1 MSKKLFKN
9 TTVLLIIFFMLFQ
22 IVLPSFSNA
31 SFSVDSAYIYD
42 KGDCGRHLQY
52 WNSNKNAW
60 YYIVTDF
67 VVYSKDG
74 VEYPAFCLNK
84 DRHGVGTVP
93 AYTVN
98 VTGAVNDQ
106 QIWRVIT
113 NSYPYKTPQDMG
125 VWNEQ
130 DAFVA
135 TKQAVYCILYGTDPY
150 SYYKGA
156 DSEGEAIK
164 QAIINLVNIGKNGS
178 QTYQEAR
185 VDINKT
191 GDLYKDNIGGINYY
205 SQNYNVSSPV
215 ELASFDV
222 AIANFP
228 AGTKVFNLNNGEQY
242 IFNGT
247 QTIKISIPELS
258 ITTDVNGIVVVQNA
272 RCKTTPILFGATPN
286 EEWQNY
292 ALTGDPYEIA
302 NSNATEQF
310 KGNVS
315 SITIN
320 KTDSETG
327 RGITDTEFQLL
338 KDGQV
343 LQTKT
348 TDDNGK
354 VTFSDLYAGNYT
366 VKETRTNDN
375 YVPNNQEQQQ
385 SLIYNQN
392 ATMNLTN
399 EHKKGTL
406 KINKIDKDNH
416 KIQMGH
422 VLFDVYSQ
430 EFDKVIDTVR
440 TDENG
445 EITIPNIRTGTY
457 TLKEKETNKWYTLAP
472 DTDVEVFW
480 EQEKPVS
487 EYTIE
492 NEKKKGQIVIY
503 KYDQDFT
510 STPTSYVEDTS
521 NLPDKIMLEGV
532 KFEIYD
538 DSGNKVQTI
547 TTDENGKAISM
558 RLPVDTTY
566 TVKEV
571 ETLDNYYLNTETY
584 EVTFN
589 NVDGDQ
595 QILNITNEHKKGNAK
610 ITKVDKDDYDTKLGA
625 VEFDVYSYEFD
636 TVIGHA
642 TTDVNGEISI
652 ENLRTGKYQLRETKT
667 NEFYKLAEPVDFEVK
682 DKETTDVVVEN
693 EKKKGQV
700 KVIKVDL
707 DNNKIKLQGVK
718 FNVYDKNGKLVDTLT
733 TDENGEATSSKL
745 PLMYNPYSVKEI
757 ETGILYEL
765 NETPKTIELEEDQ
778 IKDLTFENERKK
790 GQLQVTKVDLDNPDT
805 KLEGVTFEIY
815 KEDGTKIDTM
825 TTDENG
831 IAISHRLPAYDRYI
845 LKEVKT
851 LDNYRLNNE
860 ETPFV
865 LAWNQTLKLTVE
877 NEKKKGQIQ
886 IYKFDQDY
894 PLHMNRNADTE
905 EIPEIMLEGVK
916 FEIYDKDQNLVDTV
930 VTDKDGT
937 AISKELPIDNI
948 YTVKEVKTNE
958 NYILNTET
966 KEVKFKEDKEIQ
978 TLGIGNEHEKG
989 NLKVIKVDK
998 DNKDIVLP
1006 NAKFDIYSY
1015 EFDKVVN
1022 TVTTNENG
1030 EINIEN
1036 LRTGKYQLREIEAP
1050 EFYNKSDS
1058 IDFEVKN
1065 NETTILNVEDEKQ
1078 KGTIVINKTDL
1089 DDKNIK
1095 LEGVKFE
1102 IYDKDQ
1108 NLVDT
1113 VITDKEG
1120 IATSKKLPIDNVYTI
1135 KEIETADNY
1144 YLSNKTYEVQFTE
1157 DKEVKTVNITNE
1169 HEKGN
1174 VDIYKHDSEEEK
1186 ALQGAEFE
1194 LTNLTENKL
1203 IGKYTTDENGKI
1215 NITRLRTGIY
1225 LLKETKAPEG
1235 YKLSKDITFEV
1246 KADSTTTLDIAELKI
1261 DKPVTTMEVLPKTG
1275 F

>member
-1 MSKKLFKN
+1 MSKKILKN
-9 TTVLLIIFFMLFQ
+9 TTILLLIFFMLFQ
-22 IVLPSFSNA
+22 IVLPIFSNA
-31 SFSVDSAYIYD
+31 SFSINSAYIYD

-52 WNSNKNAW
+52 WNSSKNAW
-60 YYIVTDF
+60 YYIITDF

-84 DRHGVGTVP
+84 DKHGVGVVP

-98 VTGAVNDQ
+98 VTETINDQ
-106 QIWRVIT
+106 RIWRVIT
-113 NSYPYKTPQDMG
+113 NSYPYKTPQEMG

-135 TKQAVYCILYGTDPY
+135 TKQAVYCVLYGTDPQ
-150 SYYKGA
+150 SYFKGA

-164 QAIINLVNIGKNGS
+164 QAIIKLVDIGRNGTD
-178 QTYQEAR
+178 TYQSAR
-185 VDINKT
+185 VYINKE
-191 GDLYKDNIGGINYY
+191 GILYKDIIEGTNYY
-205 SQNYNVSSPV
+205 SQNYRISSPFQ
-215 ELASFDV
+215 LDSYDV
-222 AIANFP
+222 KSLNFP
-228 AGTKVFNLNNGEQY
+228 YGTKIFNMSNIEQYNFIGEQ
-242 IFNGT
+242 I
-247 QTIKISIPELS
+247 IKVSIPETS
-258 ITTDVNGIVVVQNA
+258 ITSNVNGTIVIQNA

-286 EEWQNY
+286 EDWQNY

-302 NSNATEQF
+302 GTNISEQF
-310 KGNVS
+310 RGNVS
-315 SITIN
+315 NITVT
-320 KTDSETG
+320 KTDDETSQP
-327 RGITDTEFQLL
+327 INDTEFQLL
-338 KDGQV
+338 QDGQV

-348 TDDNGK
+348 TNNNGQI
-354 VTFSDLYAGNYT
+354 TFSDLYAGTYT
-366 VKETRTNDN
+366 VKESRTNDN
-375 YVPNNQEQQQ
+375 YVPNNQEQQLN
-385 SLIYNQN
+385 LIYNQN
-392 ATMNLTN
+392 TTMNLTN
-399 EHKKGTL
+399 SHKKGTL

-422 VLFDVYSQ
+422 VLFDVYSK
-430 EFDKVIDTVR
+430 EFNKVIDTVR

-445 EITIPNIRTGTY
+445 EITIPNMRTGTY
-457 TLKEKETNKWYTLAP
+457 TLQEKETNKWYTLAP

-480 EQEKPVS
+480 EQEKQVS

-492 NEKKKGQIVIY
+492 NEKKKGTIEINKTDVDY
-503 KYDQDFT
+503 
-510 STPTSYVEDTS
+510 
-521 NLPDKIMLEGV
+521 PDIKLEGV
-532 KFEIYD
+532 QFEVYD
-538 DSGNKVQTI
+538 DSENKVQTLI
-547 TTDENGKAISM
+547 TDKNGEVTSM
-558 RLPVDTTY
+558 RLPIDTVY
-566 TVKEV
+566 TVKEAK
-571 ETLDNYYLNTETY
+571 TLDNYYPYETTYTVQFTEDG
-584 EVTFN
+584 EVK
-589 NVDGDQ
+589 Q
-595 QILNITNEHKKGNAK
+595 LNIGNEHRKGNVR
-610 ITKVDKDDYDTKLGA
+610 ITKVDKDNHDTKLGA

-636 TVIGHA
+636 KVISHL
-642 TTDVNGEISI
+642 TTDVNGEINI

-667 NEFYKLAEPVDFEVK
+667 NDFYKLAEPVDFEVK
-682 DKETTDVVVEN
+682 DKEITNVVVEN

-707 DNNKIKLQGVK
+707 DNNEIKLQGVK
-718 FNVYDKNGKLVDTLT
+718 FNVYNKNGKLVDTLT
-733 TDENGEATSSKL
+733 TDGNGEAVSSKL
-745 PLMYNPYSVKEI
+745 PLMYNPYTIKEV
-757 ETGILYEL
+757 ETGMLYEL
-765 NETPKTIELEEDQ
+765 NETPQTIELEEDQ

-790 GQLQVTKVDLDNPDT
+790 GQLQVTKVDLDKPDT

-831 IAISHRLPAYDRYI
+831 IATSHKLPAYDRYI

-851 LDNYRLNNE
+851 LDNYRLNTN

-865 LAWNQTLKLTVE
+865 LAWNQTLKLTIK

-894 PLHMNRNADTE
+894 PLHMNRNTDPE

-916 FEIYDKDQNLVDTV
+916 FGIYDKDQNLVDTV
-930 VTDKDGT
+930 VTDKEGIAT
-937 AISKELPIDNI
+937 SKKLPIDNI
-948 YTVKEVKTNE
+948 YTVKEVETNK

-966 KEVKFKEDKEIQ
+966 QEVKFKEDKEIQ

-989 NLKVIKVDK
+989 NLKVTKVDK
-998 DNKDIVLP
+998 DSKDIVIP
-1006 NAKFDIYSY
+1006 NAKFEIYSY
-1015 EFDKVVN
+1015 EFDKVIN
-1022 TVTTNENG
+1022 TVTTNEDG

-1050 EFYNKSDS
+1050 EFYNKSDT
-1058 IDFEVKN
+1058 IDFEIKN

-1078 KGTIVINKTDL
+1078 KGTIIINKTDL
-1089 DDKNIK
+1089 DDQNIK

-1113 VITDKEG
+1113 VVTDKEG
-1120 IATSKKLPIDNVYTI
+1120 IATSKELPIDNIYTI
-1135 KEIETADNY
+1135 KEVETADNY
-1144 YLSNKTYEVQFTE
+1144 YLSNKTYEVQFTD
-1157 DKEVKTVNITNE
+1157 DKEVKTINITNE

-1174 VDIYKHDSEEEK
+1174 VDIYKHDSEKETV

-1194 LTNLTENKL
+1194 LTNLSENKI
-1203 IGKYTTDENGKI
+1203 IGKYTTDDNGKI
-1215 NITRLRTGIY
+1215 NITGLRTGIY

-1261 DKPVTTMEVLPKTG
+1261 DKPITTMKILPKTG

>member
-1 MSKKLFKN
+1 MSKKIFKN
-9 TTVLLIIFFMLFQ
+9 ITILLLIFFMIIQ
-22 IVLPSFSNA
+22 IVLPSLVQANYTFPMDAYLTSSHTTPYMIYYKGQRSHA
-31 SFSVDSAYIYD
+31 SFVTYNYNGVDYPAYCMNDGTPGAETNPYTV
-42 KGDCGRHLQY
+42 H
-52 WNSNKNAW
+52 
-60 YYIVTDF
+60 V
-67 VVYSKDG
+67 DG
-74 VEYPAFCLNK
+74 VWNNNA
-84 DRHGVGTVP
+84 
-93 AYTVN
+93 
-98 VTGAVNDQ
+98 
-106 QIWRVIT
+106 IWRVAFHG
-113 NSYPYKTPQDMG
+113 YPYTTPASMG
-125 VWNEQ
+125 LNNADE
-130 DAFVA
+130 AFYV
-135 TKQAVYCILYGTDPY
+135 TKHAMYCVLGQRNVSDYSPMAGYERVYNALV
-150 SYYKGA
+150 
-156 DSEGEAIK
+156 
-164 QAIINLVNIGKNGS
+164 NLVNYGFNGGDV
-178 QTYQEAR
+178 YQSAR
-185 VDINKT
+185 VDIAKE
-191 GDLYKDNIGGINYY
+191 GDLYKDNIGGTNYY
-205 SQNYNVSSPV
+205 SQNYRITSPV
-215 ELASFDV
+215 ELASYDV
-222 AIANFP
+222 QILNFP
-228 AGTKVFNLNNGEQY
+228 YGTKVMNMSNGEQY
-242 IFNGT
+242 NFTGE
-247 QTIKISIPELS
+247 QTIKVSIPETN
-258 ITTDVNGIVVVQNA
+258 ITSDVNGTVVIQNA
-272 RCKTTPILFGATPN
+272 NCKTYPILYGNTSVPGT
-286 EEWQNY
+286 QNY
-292 ALTGDPYEIA
+292 CLVGDPYEFAGA
-302 NSNATEQF
+302 NISEQF
-310 KGNVS
+310 RGNIS
-315 SITIN
+315 SITVN
-320 KTDSETG
+320 KTDVETNQP
-327 RGITDTEFQLL
+327 INDTEFQLL
-338 KDGQV
+338 RDGQV

-348 TDDNGK
+348 TDDNGQ

-366 VKETRTNDN
+366 VKESRTNSN
-375 YVPNNQEQQQ
+375 YVPNNQEQEQ
-385 SLIYNQN
+385 SIIYNQN
-392 ATMNLTN
+392 ATINLTN

-406 KINKIDKDNH
+406 KVNKIDKDNH

-430 EFDKVIDTVR
+430 EFNKVIDTVR

-445 EITIPNIRTGTY
+445 EITIPNLRTGTY

-480 EQEKPVS
+480 EQEKPIS

-492 NEKKKGQIVIY
+492 NEKKKGTIEINKTDVDYPEIKLKGIQ
-503 KYDQDFT
+503 
-510 STPTSYVEDTS
+510 
-521 NLPDKIMLEGV
+521 
-532 KFEIYD
+532 FEVYD
-538 DSGNKVQTI
+538 DSGNKVQTL
-547 TTDENGKAISM
+547 TTDENGQATSM
-558 RLPVDTTY
+558 RLPVDTAY

-571 ETLDNYYLNTETY
+571 KTLDNYYLNTETY
-584 EVTFN
+584 EVKFN
-589 NVDGDQ
+589 NIDGDKQ
-595 QILNITNEHKKGNAK
+595 VLNITNEHKKGNVK
-610 ITKVDKDDYDTKLGA
+610 ITKVDKDDHDTKLGA

-636 TVIGHA
+636 KVISHI
-642 TTDVNGEISI
+642 TTDVNGEITI
-652 ENLRTGKYQLRETKT
+652 PNLRIGKYQLRETKT
-667 NEFYKLAEPVDFEVK
+667 NDFYKLAEPVDFEIK

-700 KVIKVDL
+700 KIIKVDL
-707 DNNKIKLQGVK
+707 DNNEIKLQGVK

-733 TDENGEATSSKL
+733 TDENGEAVSSKL
-745 PLMYNPYSVKEI
+745 PLMYNPYTVKEV
-757 ETGILYEL
+757 ETGMLYEL
-765 NETPKTIELEEDQ
+765 NETPQTIELEEDQ

-831 IAISHRLPAYDRYI
+831 IATSHKLPAYDRYF

-851 LDNYRLNNE
+851 LNNYRLNTN

-865 LAWNQTLKLTVE
+865 LAWNQTLKLTIK

-894 PLHMNRNADTE
+894 PLHMNRSTDTE

-916 FEIYDKDQNLVDTV
+916 FEIYDKDQNLVDTII
-930 VTDKDGT
+930 TNKDGI

-1006 NAKFDIYSY
+1006 NAKFEIYSY
-1015 EFDKVVN
+1015 EFDKIIN

-1036 LRTGKYQLREIEAP
+1036 LRTGKYQLKEIEAP
-1050 EFYNKSDS
+1050 EFYNKSDT
-1058 IDFEVKN
+1058 IDFEIKD

-1120 IATSKKLPIDNVYTI
+1120 IATSKKLPIDNIYTI

-1194 LTNLTENKL
+1194 LTNLTENKV

-1215 NITRLRTGIY
+1215 YITGLRTGIY

-1261 DKPVTTMEVLPKTG
+1261 DKPVTTMEILPKTG

>member
-1 MSKKLFKN
+1 MSKKIFKN
-9 TTVLLIIFFMLFQ
+9 TTILLLIFFMIIQ
-22 IVLPSFSNA
+22 IILPSLVQANYTFPMDAYLVSSHTTPYMIYYKGQRSHA
-31 SFSVDSAYIYD
+31 SFVTYNYNGVNYPAYCMNDGSPGAETNPYSV
-42 KGDCGRHLQY
+42 H
-52 WNSNKNAW
+52 
-60 YYIVTDF
+60 V
-67 VVYSKDG
+67 DG
-74 VEYPAFCLNK
+74 VWNNNA
-84 DRHGVGTVP
+84 
-93 AYTVN
+93 
-98 VTGAVNDQ
+98 
-106 QIWRVIT
+106 IWRVAFHG
-113 NSYPYKTPQDMG
+113 YPYTTPASMG
-125 VWNEQ
+125 LNSDDE
-130 DAFVA
+130 AFYV
-135 TKQAVYCILYGTDPY
+135 TKHAMYCVLGQRNIADYSPMSGYERVYNALV
-150 SYYKGA
+150 
-156 DSEGEAIK
+156 
-164 QAIINLVNIGKNGS
+164 NLVNYGFNGGDV
-178 QTYQEAR
+178 YQSAK
-185 VDINKT
+185 VDITKEGN
-191 GDLYKDNIGGINYY
+191 LYKDNIGGTNYY
-205 SQNYNVSSPV
+205 SQNYRITSPV
-215 ELASFDV
+215 ELASYDV
-222 AIANFP
+222 ERLNFP
-228 AGTKVFNLNNGEQY
+228 YGTKIFNMSNGEQY
-242 IFNGT
+242 NFTGE
-247 QTIKISIPELS
+247 QTIKVSIPETS
-258 ITTDVNGIVVVQNA
+258 ITSDVNGTVVVQNA
-272 RCKTTPILFGATPN
+272 NCKTYPILYGNTSVPGT
-286 EEWQNY
+286 QNY
-292 ALTGDPYEIA
+292 CLVGDPYEFAGA
-302 NSNATEQF
+302 NISEQF
-310 KGNVS
+310 RGNVS
-315 SITIN
+315 TITVN
-320 KTDSETG
+320 KTDVETNQA
-327 RGITDTEFQLL
+327 INDTEFQLL

-354 VTFSDLYAGNYT
+354 VTFTDLYAGNYT

-406 KINKIDKDNH
+406 KVNKIDKDNH

-422 VLFDVYSQ
+422 VLFDVYSR
-430 EFDKVIDTVR
+430 EFDKVIDTIR

-445 EITIPNIRTGTY
+445 EITIPNMRTGTY

-492 NEKKKGQIVIY
+492 NEKKKGQIKIY
-503 KYDQDFT
+503 KFDQDFA
-510 STPTSYVEDTS
+510 SNPVSYVEDDS

-532 KFEIYD
+532 KFDIYD

-547 TTDENGKAISM
+547 TTDENGEATSM

-571 ETLDNYYLNTETY
+571 ETLDNYYLNTETQ
-584 EVTFN
+584 EVHFN

-595 QILNITNEHKKGNAK
+595 QTLYVLNEHKKGNAK
-610 ITKVDKDDYDTKLGA
+610 ITKVDKDDHDTKLGA

-636 TVIGHA
+636 TVIGRA
-642 TTDVNGEISI
+642 TTDANGEINI

-667 NEFYKLAEPVDFEVK
+667 NDFYKLAVPVDFEVK

-700 KVIKVDL
+700 KIIKVDK
-707 DNNKIKLQGVK
+707 DNNQIKLQGVK
-718 FNVYDKNGKLVDTLT
+718 FNIYDKNGKLVDTIT
-733 TDENGEATSSKL
+733 TDKNGEATSSKL
-745 PLMYNPYSVKEI
+745 PLMYNPYSVKEV
-757 ETGILYEL
+757 ETNMLYEL
-765 NETPKTIELEEDQ
+765 KETPQTIELEEDQ
-778 IKDLTFENERKK
+778 IKNLTFENERKK

-805 KLEGVTFEIY
+805 KFEGVTFEIY

-825 TTDENG
+825 TTGENG
-831 IAISHRLPAYDRYI
+831 IATSHRLPAYDRYI

-851 LDNYRLNNE
+851 LDNYRLNTK

-865 LAWNQTLKLTVE
+865 LAWNQTLKLTVQ

-894 PLHMNRNADTE
+894 PLHMNRSSDTE
-905 EIPEIMLEGVK
+905 ETPEIMLEGVK
-916 FEIYDKDQNLVDTV
+916 FEIYDKDQNLVDTI

-937 AISKELPIDNI
+937 ATSKELPIDNI
-948 YTVKEVKTNE
+948 YTVKEVETKE
-958 NYILNTET
+958 NYILNNET
-966 KEVKFKEDKEIQ
+966 QEVQFTEDKEIQ
-978 TLGIGNEHEKG
+978 TLEIENEHEKG
-989 NLKVIKVDK
+989 NVKITKVDK
-998 DNKDIVLP
+998 DSPDLVLP

-1022 TVTTNENG
+1022 TVTTNEKG

-1050 EFYNKSDS
+1050 EFYNKSDT

-1089 DDKNIK
+1089 DDQNIK

-1113 VITDKEG
+1113 VVTDKDG
-1120 IATSKKLPIDNVYTI
+1120 IATSKALPIDNVYTI
-1135 KEIETADNY
+1135 KEIDTADNY
-1144 YLSNKTYEVQFTE
+1144 YLSDKTYEVQFTE

-1169 HEKGN
+1169 HKKGN

-1186 ALQGAEFE
+1186 TLQGAEFE
-1194 LTNLTENKL
+1194 LTNLTENKV

-1215 NITRLRTGIY
+1215 NITGLRTGVY

-1246 KADSTTTLDIAELKI
+1246 KADFTTTLDIAELKI

>member
-1 MSKKLFKN
+1 MSKKILKN
-9 TTVLLIIFFMLFQ
+9 TTVLLLIFFMIIQ
-22 IVLPSFSNA
+22 IILPSFSNA
-31 SFSVDSAYIYD
+31 SFSVNSAYIYN
-42 KGDCGRHLQY
+42 KGECGRHLQY
-52 WNSNKNAW
+52 WDNNNSRW
-60 YYIVTDF
+60 SYIITDF
-67 VVYSKDG
+67 VVYSANGK
-74 VEYPAFCLNK
+74 EYPAFCLNK
-84 DRHGVGTVP
+84 DRHGVGAVP

-98 VTGAVNDQ
+98 VTEAVNNQ
-106 QIWRVIT
+106 QVWRVIT
-113 NSYPYKTPQDMG
+113 NSYPYKTPEQMG

-135 TKQAVYCILYGTDPY
+135 TKQAVYCVLYGTDPVTY
-150 SYYKGA
+150 FRGA
-156 DSEGEAIK
+156 DAEGEAIN
-164 QAIINLVNIGKNGS
+164 QAIINLVNIGRNGTD
-178 QTYQEAR
+178 TYQSAR
-185 VDINKT
+185 VDIAKEGN
-191 GDLYKDNIGGINYY
+191 LYKDNIGGTNYY
-205 SQNYNVSSPV
+205 SQNYRISSPF
-215 ELASFDV
+215 ELASYDV
-222 AIANFP
+222 ERVNFP
-228 AGTKVFNLNNGEQY
+228 YGTKIFNMSNVEQY
-242 IFNGT
+242 NFTGE
-247 QTIKISIPELS
+247 QTIKVSIPETS
-258 ITTDVNGIVVVQNA
+258 ITSDVNGTVVIQNA
-272 RCKTTPILFGATPN
+272 RCRTNPILFGATPN

-292 ALTGDPYEIA
+292 ALTGDPYEVAGTNI
-302 NSNATEQF
+302 SEQF
-310 KGNVS
+310 RGNIS
-315 SITIN
+315 SITVN
-320 KTDSETG
+320 KTDVETNQP
-327 RGITDTEFQLL
+327 INDTEFQLL
-338 KDGQV
+338 RDGQV

-348 TDDNGK
+348 TDDNGQ

-366 VKETRTNDN
+366 VKESRTNSN
-375 YVPNNQEQQQ
+375 YVPNNQEQEQ
-385 SLIYNQN
+385 SIIYNQN
-392 ATMNLTN
+392 ATINLTN

-406 KINKIDKDNH
+406 KVNKIDKDNH

-430 EFDKVIDTVR
+430 EFNKVIDTVR

-445 EITIPNIRTGTY
+445 EITIPNLRTGTY

-480 EQEKPVS
+480 EQEKPIS

-492 NEKKKGQIVIY
+492 NEKKKGTIEINKTDVDYPEIKLKGIQ
-503 KYDQDFT
+503 
-510 STPTSYVEDTS
+510 
-521 NLPDKIMLEGV
+521 
-532 KFEIYD
+532 FEVYD
-538 DSGNKVQTI
+538 DSGNKVQTL
-547 TTDENGKAISM
+547 TTDENGQATSM
-558 RLPVDTTY
+558 RLPVDTAY

-571 ETLDNYYLNTETY
+571 KTLDNYYLNTETY
-584 EVTFN
+584 EVKFN
-589 NVDGDQ
+589 NIDGDKQ
-595 QILNITNEHKKGNAK
+595 VLNITNEHKKGNVK
-610 ITKVDKDDYDTKLGA
+610 ITKVDKDDHDTKLGA

-636 TVIGHA
+636 KVISHI
-642 TTDVNGEISI
+642 TTDVNGEITI
-652 ENLRTGKYQLRETKT
+652 PNLRTGKYQLRETKT
-667 NEFYKLAEPVDFEVK
+667 NDFYKLAEPVDFEIK

-700 KVIKVDL
+700 KIIKVDL
-707 DNNKIKLQGVK
+707 DNNEIKLQGVK

-733 TDENGEATSSKL
+733 TDENGEAVSSKL
-745 PLMYNPYSVKEI
+745 PLMYNPYTVKEV
-757 ETGILYEL
+757 ETGMLYEL
-765 NETPKTIELEEDQ
+765 NETPQTIELEEDQ

-790 GQLQVTKVDLDNPDT
+790 GQLQVTKVDLDNTDT

-831 IAISHRLPAYDRYI
+831 IATSHKLPAYDRYF

-851 LDNYRLNNE
+851 LNNYRLNTN

-865 LAWNQTLKLTVE
+865 LAWNQTLKLTIK

-894 PLHMNRNADTE
+894 PLHMNRSTDTE

-916 FEIYDKDQNLVDTV
+916 FEIYDKDQNLVDTII
-930 VTDKDGT
+930 TNKDGI

-1006 NAKFDIYSY
+1006 NAKFEIYSY
-1015 EFDKVVN
+1015 EFDKIIN

-1050 EFYNKSDS
+1050 EFYNKSDT
-1058 IDFEVKN
+1058 IDFEIKD

-1113 VITDKEG
+1113 IITNKDG
-1120 IATSKKLPIDNVYTI
+1120 IAISKELPIDNIYTI

-1194 LTNLTENKL
+1194 LTNLTENKV

-1215 NITRLRTGIY
+1215 YITGLRTGVY

>member
-1 MSKKLFKN
+1 MSKKLLKN

-31 SFSVDSAYIYD
+31 SYSVDSAYIYD

-52 WNSNKNAW
+52 WNSSKNAW

-93 AYTVN
+93 AYTVS

-150 SYYKGA
+150 SYFKGV

-185 VDINKT
+185 VNINKT

-215 ELASFDV
+215 ELASFDI

-228 AGTKVFNLNNGEQY
+228 AGTKVFNMNNGEQY
-242 IFNGT
+242 SFNGT

-258 ITTDVNGIVVVQNA
+258 ITTDVNGIVLVQNA

-286 EEWQNY
+286 DEWQNY

-320 KTDSETG
+320 KTDVDTNE
-327 RGITDTEFQLL
+327 GIDDTEFQLI
-338 KDGQV
+338 KDGNV
-343 LQTKT
+343 IDTKT
-348 TDDNGK
+348 TNDEG
-354 VTFSDLYAGNYT
+354 VAQFTDLYAGSYT
-366 VKETRTNDN
+366 VRESRTNDN
-375 YVPNNQEQQQ
+375 YIPNNQEQNQD
-385 SLIYNQN
+385 LIYNQQ
-392 ATMNLTN
+392 ATINLTN

-406 KINKIDKDNH
+406 KVNKIDKDNH

-430 EFDKVIDTVR
+430 EFNKVIDTVR

-445 EITIPNIRTGTY
+445 EITIPN
-457 TLKEKETNKWYTLAP
+457 
-472 DTDVEVFW
+472 
-480 EQEKPVS
+480 
-487 EYTIE
+487 
-492 NEKKKGQIVIY
+492 
-503 KYDQDFT
+503 
-510 STPTSYVEDTS
+510 
-521 NLPDKIMLEGV
+521 
-532 KFEIYD
+532 
-538 DSGNKVQTI
+538 
-547 TTDENGKAISM
+547 
-558 RLPVDTTY
+558 
-566 TVKEV
+566 
-571 ETLDNYYLNTETY
+571 
-584 EVTFN
+584 
-589 NVDGDQ
+589 
-595 QILNITNEHKKGNAK
+595 
-610 ITKVDKDDYDTKLGA
+610 
-625 VEFDVYSYEFD
+625 
-636 TVIGHA
+636 
-642 TTDVNGEISI
+642 
-652 ENLRTGKYQLRETKT
+652 LRTGKYQLRETKT
-667 NEFYKLAEPVDFEVK
+667 NDFYKLAEPVDFEIK

-700 KVIKVDL
+700 KIIKVDL
-707 DNNKIKLQGVK
+707 DNNEIKLQGVK

-733 TDENGEATSSKL
+733 TDENGEAVSSKL
-745 PLMYNPYSVKEI
+745 PLMYNPYTVKEV
-757 ETGILYEL
+757 ETGMLYEL
-765 NETPKTIELEEDQ
+765 NETPQTIELEEDQ

-790 GQLQVTKVDLDNPDT
+790 GQLQVTKVDLDNTDT

-831 IAISHRLPAYDRYI
+831 IATSHKLPAYDRYF

-851 LDNYRLNNE
+851 LNNYRLNTN

-865 LAWNQTLKLTVE
+865 LAWNQTLKLTIK

-894 PLHMNRNADTE
+894 PLHMNRSTDTE

-916 FEIYDKDQNLVDTV
+916 FEIYDKDQNLVDTII
-930 VTDKDGT
+930 TNKDGI

-1006 NAKFDIYSY
+1006 NAKFEIYSY
-1015 EFDKVVN
+1015 EFDKIIN

-1050 EFYNKSDS
+1050 EFYNKSDT
-1058 IDFEVKN
+1058 IDFEIKD

-1113 VITDKEG
+1113 IITNKDG
-1120 IATSKKLPIDNVYTI
+1120 IAISKELPIDNIYTI

-1194 LTNLTENKL
+1194 LTNLTENKV

-1215 NITRLRTGIY
+1215 YITGLRTGVY